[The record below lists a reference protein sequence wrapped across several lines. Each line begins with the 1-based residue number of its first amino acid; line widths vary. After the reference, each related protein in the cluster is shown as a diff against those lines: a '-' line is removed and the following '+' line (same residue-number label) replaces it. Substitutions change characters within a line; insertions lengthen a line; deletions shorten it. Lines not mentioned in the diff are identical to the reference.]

1 MEGRRANR
9 RNRRSCK
16 WHRAARFDH
25 RVNSLRDDRIP
36 PSVKANVDEVI
47 RVIQRLPLP
56 ISQIIVEDVQI
67 DIARLNDA
75 NLNGQYYQESK
86 RTHENLRL
94 ATLIRDD
101 FKCQVN
107 PAHQSK
113 LEAHHIVYRSVGGK
127 ETIQNMLTLC
137 HACHEKVH
145 KGALALG
152 IDGADGFANK
162 IAQRTMQGKAYMYEQ
177 LRTLTPISTVYG
189 YQTADWRRT
198 LSLAKT
204 HDTDAMCIATLHT
217 GEIVPVDRDNFYT
230 IKFRP
235 RQTRRQYHDLPRKH
249 KGRVRYQVNTELEGF
264 CKGDIVRVKGQYVK
278 QINSIYSNG
287 YLAFPRVKGE
297 PGVARPKDCQLLRPA
312 QTILYV

>member
-1 MEGRRANR
+1 MYWSA
-9 RNRRSCK
+9 
-16 WHRAARFDH
+16 
-25 RVNSLRDDRIP
+25 
-36 PSVKANVDEVI
+36 
-47 RVIQRLPLP
+47 
-56 ISQIIVEDVQI
+56 
-67 DIARLNDA
+67 
-75 NLNGQYYQESK
+75 
-86 RTHENLRL
+86 
-94 ATLIRDD
+94 
-101 FKCQVN
+101 
-107 PAHQSK
+107 
-113 LEAHHIVYRSVGGK
+113 GGK

-145 KGALALG
+145 KGALSLG
-152 IDGADGFANK
+152 IDGTDGFADK

-177 LRTLTPISTVYG
+177 LRTLTPVSTVYG

-264 CKGDIVRVKGQYVK
+264 CILAQKSFVPHLPDRRWDKTFLGDYKGDVSDWKYRCRPR
-278 QINSIYSNG
+278 
-287 YLAFPRVKGE
+287 YLLPSSR
-297 PGVARPKDCQLLRPA
+297 
-312 QTILYV
+312 TS